1 MNLKYVVKKTV
12 FGFDGTKK
20 TRYVGRSLLAGNV
33 SYSILCDQVTKQG
46 LMGALPHST
55 VKMVMDAMIDVIGW
69 NLTNHMSVKLHELG
83 SLRPAFRGKSQEA
96 KEDVTAKVLNHR
108 KILFTP
114 TRQFKNVLDEV
125 SLKES

>member
-1 MNLKYVVKKTV
+1 MDLKYVVKKTV
-12 FGFDGTKK
+12 FGFDGTKTTK
-20 TRYVGRSLLAGNV
+20 YVGHSRLAGNV

-46 LMGALPHST
+46 LMGVLPHST

-83 SLRPAFRGKSQEA
+83 NLRPAFGSKSQKAE
-96 KEDVTAKVLNHR
+96 EDVTADVLNHR